1 MHFLVLSPQH
11 PNDNISMITRYLYLC
26 FSLLTLATFAA
37 GTAHAQSAGKILFR
51 KPQVEMSAGQASA
64 SPSLNSGR
72 QAREDV
78 EDLEE
83 KRQTLEGEVR
93 YAKAKLDS
101 AQKKL
106 SLQTAAGNV
115 EQSDVLN
122 QEIKDWEARLKTAK
136 TQLSDVESEMN
147 QVSSG
152 LHGSDSDVIVPGE
165 NLEVFVVEDPSFN
178 GRYQVR
184 RGGYVILPQIGRIA
198 VAGKTIDAAEGAVRK
213 ALQSSQLQKASV
225 MIERISGSD
234 IESGPLIYLS
244 GEFKS
249 PRPYRIPLGTSPTLI
264 SVILSSGGVTEKAD
278 LTRVKIMRMAA
289 NRGVVED
296 VNVQKI
302 LDGGSLSSDLTLSEG
317 DVIIVPPGASNLIYV
332 TGNVKRQGSYHLSQG
347 EKLSA
352 YGAILQSG
360 GFSRFAN
367 EKRVH
372 VLRAMP
378 DGTKAQ
384 LPVDVRAIKSG
395 KRPDVL
401 LQSNDIIVV
410 PEKFFSF

>member
-1 MHFLVLSPQH
+1 MPPRHSPL
-11 PNDNISMITRYLYLC
+11 NISMNIRLFTRHS
-26 FSLLTLATFAA
+26 SLHLLALSALAA
-37 GTAHAQSAGKILFR
+37 GTLQAQTSGKIAFR
-51 KPQVEMSAGQASA
+51 KPQIEMSAEQATA
-64 SPSLNSGR
+64 TPSLISKR
-72 QAREDV
+72 QAQEDA
-78 EDLEE
+78 EDLDE

-93 YAKAKLDS
+93 YARGKLDS

-106 SLQTAAGNV
+106 ALQTAAGNA
-115 EQSDVLN
+115 EQIDVLN
-122 QEIKDWEARLKTAK
+122 QEIRDWESRLKTAK
-136 TQLSDVESEMN
+136 AQLSDVEAELN
-147 QVSSG
+147 RVSSG
-152 LHGSDSDVIVPGE
+152 VHGSDSDIIVPGE

-213 ALQSSQLQKASV
+213 ALQSSQLQKATV

-264 SVILSSGGVTEKAD
+264 SVILSSGGVTDKAD

-317 DVIIVPPGASNLIYV
+317 DVIIVPPGQSNLIYV
-332 TGNVKRQGSYHLSQG
+332 TGNVKRQGSYHLSPG

-360 GFSRFAN
+360 GFSHFAK
-367 EKRVH
+367 ESGVY

-378 DGTKAQ
+378 DGTKAR
-384 LPVDVRAIKSG
+384 LPVDVKAIKSG
-395 KRPDVL
+395 RRPDVL

>member
-1 MHFLVLSPQH
+1 MHLLMLSPQH
-11 PNDNISMITRYLYLC
+11 PTDNISMITRYLYLC

-147 QVSSG
+147 RVSSG

>member
-147 QVSSG
+147 RVSSG

>member
-1 MHFLVLSPQH
+1 MNIRHFTRHPAFHFLALSA
-11 PNDNISMITRYLYLC
+11 
-26 FSLLTLATFAA
+26 LAASTVQ
-37 GTAHAQSAGKILFR
+37 AQTPGKIAFR
-51 KPQVEMSAGQASA
+51 KPQIEMSTGQATA
-64 SPSLNSGR
+64 APSLNSKR
-72 QAREDV
+72 QAQQDT

-122 QEIKDWEARLKTAK
+122 QEIKDWESRLKTAK
-136 TQLSDVESEMN
+136 TQLSEVESELN

-152 LHGSDSDVIVPGE
+152 GHGSDSDVIVPGE

-264 SVILSSGGVTEKAD
+264 SVILSSGGVTDKAD

-317 DVIIVPPGASNLIYV
+317 DVIIVPPGQSNLIYV

-347 EKLSA
+347 ERLSA

-360 GFSRFAN
+360 GFSRFAK
-367 EKRVH
+367 ESAVH

-378 DGTKAQ
+378 DGTKAK
-384 LPVDVRAIKSG
+384 LPVDVKAIKSG
-395 KRPDVL
+395 RRPDVL

>member
-1 MHFLVLSPQH
+1 
-11 PNDNISMITRYLYLC
+11 
-26 FSLLTLATFAA
+26 
-37 GTAHAQSAGKILFR
+37 
-51 KPQVEMSAGQASA
+51 MSAGQALATPPLS
-64 SPSLNSGR
+64 SRR
-72 QAREDV
+72 QAQEDS
-78 EDLEE
+78 EELEE

-122 QEIKDWEARLKTAK
+122 QEINDWEARLRTAK
-136 TQLSDVESEMN
+136 TQLSEIDAELN
-147 QVSSG
+147 QLSSG
-152 LHGSDSDVIVPGE
+152 SHGSDSDVIVPGE

-234 IESGPLIYLS
+234 IESGPMIYLS
-244 GEFKS
+244 GEFKN

-264 SVILSSGGVTEKAD
+264 SVILSSGGVTDKAD

-289 NRGVVED
+289 NRGVVEE

-317 DVIIVPPGASNLIYV
+317 DVVIVPPGQSNLIYV
-332 TGNVKRQGSYHLSQG
+332 TGNVKRQGSYHLSPG

-360 GFSRFAN
+360 GFSRFAK
-367 EKRVH
+367 ESGVH

-378 DGTKAQ
+378 DGTKAK
-384 LPVDVRAIKSG
+384 LPVDVPAIRKG

>member
-1 MHFLVLSPQH
+1 
-11 PNDNISMITRYLYLC
+11 MITRYLYLC

-147 QVSSG
+147 RVSSG